1 MRQIDEQRI
10 TAMAPN
16 ANAVNN
22 ARKISRGNGFIKWE
36 RSGGLIHIT
45 RASVRQRQ
53 FSVHRVRGLYRWVG
67 TPVPVQLPQPPVSLQ
82 ARAGAPYGNDPGP
95 PVGIV

>member
-36 RSGGLIHIT
+36 RSADDTYYAGQCKGSGSSVYTAVSYTHLDVYKRQGGHHGM
-45 RASVRQRQ
+45 S
-53 FSVHRVRGLYRWVG
+53 G
-67 TPVPVQLPQPPVSLQ
+67 
-82 ARAGAPYGNDPGP
+82 AGGH
-95 PVGIV
+95 V